1 LRDVQLHLLKGIASL
16 QCLLVSDSPAS
27 GLLICCPSFSSAV
40 EIAGGL
46 GPSIGKV
53 WRVGVMGFN
62 ARPAAVEQVLVAFR
76 HGLANQGWKKP
87 AAAGKSEL

>member
-1 LRDVQLHLLKGIASL
+1 LTLLHLTCRSSIT
-16 QCLLVSDSPAS
+16 
-27 GLLICCPSFSSAV
+27 SAV

-76 HGLANQGWKKP
+76 HGLAKQGWKKT
-87 AAAGKSEL
+87 AGKSEL

>member
-1 LRDVQLHLLKGIASL
+1 MEV
-16 QCLLVSDSPAS
+16 
-27 GLLICCPSFSSAV
+27 
-40 EIAGGL
+40 AGGL

-62 ARPAAVEQVLVAFR
+62 ARPMAVEQVLTAFR
-76 HGLANQGWKKP
+76 HGLAKQGYKQP

>member
-1 LRDVQLHLLKGIASL
+1 
-16 QCLLVSDSPAS
+16 
-27 GLLICCPSFSSAV
+27 V

-62 ARPAAVEQVLVAFR
+62 ARPAAVEQVLTAFR
-76 HGLANQGWKKP
+76 HGLAKQGWKKP

>member
-1 LRDVQLHLLKGIASL
+1 MLCEL
-16 QCLLVSDSPAS
+16 
-27 GLLICCPSFSSAV
+27 CPAV

-46 GPSIGKV
+46 GPSLGKV

-62 ARPAAVEQVLVAFR
+62 ARPMAAEQVLVAFR
-76 HGLANQGWKKP
+76 RGLVKQGWKQP